1 MSHRYRVFRRGWG
14 TFYCQDLTTGK
25 QESLRTR
32 DKSEAQR
39 LVAAR
44 NEGEQAPSF
53 SLQLARVYWRAGDPA
68 AATRTWQHVME
79 EVLKQKSGPTR
90 ERWAAAIKETA
101 LDAVRDLVVLETRPE
116 HFLRALEDGGVS
128 TNMYLRRIQNFAID
142 MNWLPWPVL
151 PKKRWPAVRF
161 KEKRAITREEHDRI
175 LAREPNAETRAL
187 YELLW
192 HIGGA
197 QTDVASLSGES
208 VDLQNRVI
216 SYRRIKSKSA
226 CHLHFGDE
234 VAAILERLPREGPLF
249 PRLAPM
255 HEKHRAKEFHRR
267 IHGLGIKGI
276 SLHSYRYAW
285 AERARIAGMPER
297 FAQESL
303 GHASKAVHRAYS
315 KKAQVSLPSLEEYER
330 ESAAR
335 KVVQVRFQTP
345 GEAPSPKP
353 EPTADEAAH

>member
-1 MSHRYRVFRRGWG
+1 MSQRYRVFRRGWG

-32 DKSEAQR
+32 DKTEAHR

-44 NEGEQAPSF
+44 NEGDKAPAF
-53 SLQLARVYWRAGDPA
+53 SLQLARVYWRASDPA
-68 AATRTWQHVME
+68 AGNRTWQAVMD
-79 EVLKQKSGPTR
+79 EVLRQKAGPTH
-90 ERWAAAIKETA
+90 ERWATAIKETA
-101 LDAVRDLVVLETRPE
+101 LDTIRDLVVLETRPE
-116 HFLRALEDGGVS
+116 HFLRALEHGGVS
-128 TNMYLRRIQNFAID
+128 TNIYLRRIQNFALD

-151 PKKRWPAVRF
+151 PKKRWPGVRF
-161 KEKRAITREEHDRI
+161 REKRAITWEEHDRI
-175 LAREPNAETRAL
+175 VAREPNAETRAF

-197 QTDVASLSGES
+197 QTDVASLTAEN
-208 VDLQNRVI
+208 VAWQNRVI
-216 SYRRIKSKSA
+216 SYRRLKSKSV
-226 CHLHFGDE
+226 CHLHFGDD
-234 VAAILERLPREGPLF
+234 VASILERLPREGPLF

-267 IHGLGIKGI
+267 IRGLGIKGI

-303 GHASKAVHRAYS
+303 GHGSKAVHRAYA
-315 KKAQVSLPSLEEYER
+315 KKAQVNLPSLEEYER
-330 ESAAR
+330 RA
-335 KVVQVRFQTP
+335 VREKTIIQGQFNPTSKTTTLNP
-345 GEAPSPKP
+345 SSEAC
-353 EPTADEAAH
+353 

>member
-1 MSHRYRVFRRGWG
+1 MSQRYRVFRRGWG

-32 DKSEAQR
+32 DKTEAHR

-44 NEGEQAPSF
+44 NESEQAPAF
-53 SLQLARVYWRAGDPA
+53 SLQLARVYWRASDPA
-68 AATRTWQHVME
+68 AGNRTWQAVMD
-79 EVLKQKSGPTR
+79 EVLRQKTGPTH
-90 ERWAAAIKETA
+90 ERWVTAIKEPA
-101 LDAVRDLVVLETRPE
+101 LDALRDLVVLETRPE
-116 HFLRALEDGGVS
+116 HFLRALEHGGVS
-128 TNMYLRRIQNFAID
+128 TNIYLRRIQNFAMD

-161 KEKRAITREEHDRI
+161 REKRAITREEHDRI
-175 LAREPNAETRAL
+175 VAREPNAETRSF

-197 QTDVASLSGES
+197 QTDVASLTAES
-208 VDLQNRVI
+208 VDWQNRVI
-216 SYRRIKSKSA
+216 SYRRLKSKSV
-226 CHLHFGDE
+226 CHLHFGDD
-234 VAAILERLPREGPLF
+234 VAAILDRLPREGPLF

-267 IHGLGIKGI
+267 IRGLGIKGI

-303 GHASKAVHRAYS
+303 GHGSKAVHRAYA
-315 KKAQVSLPSLEEYER
+315 KKAQVNLPSLEEYER
-330 ESAAR
+330 QTAAR
-335 KVVQVRFQTP
+335 KVVQIRFANS
-345 GEAPSPKP
+345 GERPASSPKP
-353 EPTADEAAH
+353 TAEEAAR